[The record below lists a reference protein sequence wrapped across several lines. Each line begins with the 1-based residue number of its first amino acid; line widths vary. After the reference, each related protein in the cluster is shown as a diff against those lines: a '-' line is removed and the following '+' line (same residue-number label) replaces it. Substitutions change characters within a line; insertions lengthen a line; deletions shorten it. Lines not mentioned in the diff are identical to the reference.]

1 MPWEWNRIAETIPLE
16 KRQHYESLFIRA
28 NMLQALPTTEKK
40 SIRVDS
46 MDMDAVLF
54 KAFEETLDS
63 FDSKYFET
71 RLKRFKRECGDTN
84 SFLLYFPG
92 VNLHVSNA
100 DTNLFIC
107 RFRVAER
114 NPIRYYDGP
123 GV

>member
-1 MPWEWNRIAETIPLE
+1 MPWEWNRIAETIPPE

-40 SIRVDS
+40 SIRVES

-54 KAFEETLDS
+54 KAFEETFAS

-71 RLKRFKRECGDTN
+71 RLKRFKRECGEAN

-92 VNLHVSNA
+92 VNLRISDA
-100 DTNLFIC
+100 DTDQFIC
-107 RFRVAER
+107 RFRVAQR
-114 NPIRYYDGP
+114 NPVGYDMH